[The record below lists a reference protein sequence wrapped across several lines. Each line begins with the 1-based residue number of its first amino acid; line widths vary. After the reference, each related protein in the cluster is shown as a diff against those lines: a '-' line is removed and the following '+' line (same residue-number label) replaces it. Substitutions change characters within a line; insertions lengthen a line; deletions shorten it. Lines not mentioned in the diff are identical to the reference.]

1 MHYLLD
7 TDICIYLIKN
17 HPPEVQ
23 RRFRQHPLR
32 NLHLSSIS
40 LFELRYGVS
49 KSHNQR
55 TNQAALDAFLQSLEP
70 VEFDAAAGIIAAE
83 CRASLERKGTPIGPY
98 DLLIAGVALSR
109 DMTLVSNNVRE
120 FSRIEGLRVENWAA
134 RPIG

>member
-1 MHYLLD
+1 MEYLLD

-17 HPPEVQ
+17 HPPEIQ
-23 RRFRQHPLR
+23 RRFRQHPLHSLR
-32 NLHLSSIS
+32 LSSTS

-49 KSHNQR
+49 KSSNQR
-55 TNQAALDAFLQSLEP
+55 SNQAALDTFLRMIEL
-70 VEFDAAAGIIAAE
+70 VELDAAAAIAAAE
-83 CRASLERKGTPIGPY
+83 CRANLERQGTPIGPY

-134 RPIG
+134 